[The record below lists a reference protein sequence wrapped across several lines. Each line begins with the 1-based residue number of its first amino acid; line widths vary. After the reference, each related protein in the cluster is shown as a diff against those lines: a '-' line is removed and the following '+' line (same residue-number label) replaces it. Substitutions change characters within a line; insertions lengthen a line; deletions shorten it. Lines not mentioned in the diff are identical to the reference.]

1 MEIQDVVSR
10 VIIYSLSCHSKWI
23 FTFGWTILWLGLF
36 SKTKQNLTFSC
47 TSVYGIKGIQVLIS
61 DSNRKQT
68 WMNWTSGSSS
78 QMISCPVGLTK
89 QMMQLAMCVI
99 LYDGCINNT
108 LHVETKYL
116 CIISV
121 DLLFQTCLKMMEYS
135 V

>member
-1 MEIQDVVSR
+1 
-10 VIIYSLSCHSKWI
+10 
-23 FTFGWTILWLGLF
+23 
-36 SKTKQNLTFSC
+36 
-47 TSVYGIKGIQVLIS
+47 
-61 DSNRKQT
+61 
-68 WMNWTSGSSS
+68 
-78 QMISCPVGLTK
+78 MISCPVGLTK

-99 LYDGCINNT
+99 LYDECINNT

>member
-1 MEIQDVVSR
+1 
-10 VIIYSLSCHSKWI
+10 
-23 FTFGWTILWLGLF
+23 
-36 SKTKQNLTFSC
+36 
-47 TSVYGIKGIQVLIS
+47 
-61 DSNRKQT
+61 
-68 WMNWTSGSSS
+68 
-78 QMISCPVGLTK
+78 MISCPVGLTK

-108 LHVETKYL
+108 LHVETKDL